1 MDKVINDLIELERK
15 DLLGMDKKDK
25 ESLRNAIDTLTNQRK
40 STESD
45 ELLQEIKK
53 ITDPKPTKK
62 SILNIKDNTERLQAI
77 RENIE
82 LFD

>member
-1 MDKVINDLIELERK
+1 MENVIKELIELEK
-15 DLLGMDKKDK
+15 KNSLSMDEESSKNLKKV
-25 ESLRNAIDTLTNQRK
+25 IDTLIEKRESTN
-40 STESD
+40 SNEV
-45 ELLQEIKK
+45 LQEIKK